1 MTHELATQ
9 IIASTDLYKQKLK
22 KKKPNKQKNQN
33 RNNPQNQK

>member
-22 KKKPNKQKNQN
+22 KKPSKQKNQN